1 MGICK
6 GCLTKQQKIDQLSA
20 EVVRLTAKLKY
31 QERNGKEK
39 VFGSSTPSSKMLMK
53 KNSDEEKAKR
63 QGGAKKGHK
72 GNGRRRVKKE
82 EEKEIIEV
90 PAPDKCPECG
100 ENLIG
105 NGYRERT
112 VKDVPVVEVKT
123 VVYRI
128 GRCVCPKCKKTV
140 ESNELPVLP
149 RCLIGNQLLA
159 HIIEQHYI
167 HGVPLGRLESQFG
180 INTGTMIGSLH
191 RLGKLFEPVIE
202 KLIREYRESEVK
214 HADETGW
221 RNNGKNGYAWL
232 FLSENVSL
240 FRLRGSRSG
249 KVAHEVLGEEKLPG
263 VLVVDRYNGYNK
275 APCAIQYCQAH
286 LLRDVKDLGEE
297 YPDHAEIQAFV
308 KEASELLASA
318 IHLRTMAISDATY
331 LRMARQVKKRISAIM
346 EHSAQ
351 HPGIQKIQDIY
362 RQHKKRMYHWAKN
375 RKVPAD
381 NNFAE
386 RELRPLVIARKV
398 SFGSQSDA
406 GAYTREILM
415 SILHTMRLRKIPI
428 QQNLKE
434 YLDRLSSNPT
444 LDPYSRLFPPPT
456 QN

>member
-1 MGICK
+1 MFIK
-6 GCLTKQQKIDQLSA
+6 TTEDDQLSA

-72 GNGRRRVKKE
+72 GNGRRSAKKE

-90 PAPDKCPECG
+90 SAPDKCPECG
-100 ENLIG
+100 EDLIG

-140 ESNELPVLP
+140 ESNALPVLP
-149 RCLIGNQLLA
+149 NNLIGNQLLS

-167 HGVPLGRLESQFG
+167 HGIPLGRLESQIG
-180 INTGTMIGSLH
+180 INTGTLIGALH
-191 RLGKLFEPVIE
+191 RIGKMLEPVIE
-202 KLIREYRESEVK
+202 KMQEEYRMSFVK

-232 FLSENVSL
+232 FLSENAAL

-249 KVAHEVLGEEKLPG
+249 KVAQEVFGEKKLPG

-297 YPDHAEIQAFV
+297 YPDHVEIQTFV
-308 KEASELLASA
+308 KEASELLAAA
-318 IHLRTMAISDATY
+318 IHLRTMPISDATY
-331 LRMARQVKKRISAIM
+331 LRMAKQLKKRISAIM

-362 RQHKKRMYHWAKN
+362 RQHKKRMYHWAQN
-375 RKVPAD
+375 RKIPAD

-406 GAYTREILM
+406 GAHTREVLM
-415 SILHTMRLRKIPI
+415 SISHTMRLRKIPI
-428 QQNLKE
+428 QQHLKE
-434 YLDRLSSNPT
+434 TLDHLAANPN
-444 LDPYSRLFPPPT
+444 LDPYPLLFRIPT